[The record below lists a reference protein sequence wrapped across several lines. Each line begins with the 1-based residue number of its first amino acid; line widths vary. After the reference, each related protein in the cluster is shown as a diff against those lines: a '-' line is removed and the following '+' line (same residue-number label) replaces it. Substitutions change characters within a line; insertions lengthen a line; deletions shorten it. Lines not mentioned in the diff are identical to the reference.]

1 VAGELPI
8 RKGPGV
14 QLLSI
19 SQQSA
24 QGTKK
29 ANSLLACIRSNV
41 AITKG
46 EVTER
51 LFTRVDCDRTK
62 VNGF

>member
-1 VAGELPI
+1 MAGELPI

-19 SQQSA
+19 SQ